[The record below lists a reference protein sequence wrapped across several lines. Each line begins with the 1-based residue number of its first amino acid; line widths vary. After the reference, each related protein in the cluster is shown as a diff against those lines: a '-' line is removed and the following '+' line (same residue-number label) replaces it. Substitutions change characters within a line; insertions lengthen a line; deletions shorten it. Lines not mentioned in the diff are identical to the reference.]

1 MQGRKAVL
9 ALGAAVFATVF
20 LPVAAAAANTVP
32 KVWVPASTAASQ
44 RHIPCPDKPS
54 ETCTEKSGIAVK
66 GHYAPAGAPRAFLE
80 RISGAVR
87 ADWCAAGFPATGA
100 ANWVNYL
107 ELDNLVGIPL
117 VHAETDGQTAW
128 NYSTA
133 CTVATRDASYS
144 QLSWVIRFK
153 QGPGSFWDY
162 TRNANTTW
170 ENVCAG
176 GVWWA
181 GVWHAYLR
189 QYTTSNGH
197 LFGGNF
203 STTNGC

>member
-1 MQGRKAVL
+1 M
-9 ALGAAVFATVF
+9 
-20 LPVAAAAANTVP
+20 
-32 KVWVPASTAASQ
+32 
-44 RHIPCPDKPS
+44 
-54 ETCTEKSGIAVK
+54 EKSGLVVQ
-66 GHYAPAGAPRAFLE
+66 GHYAPANAPNAFLE
-80 RISGAVR
+80 KISGAVS

-100 ANWVNYL
+100 ANWINYL
-107 ELDNLVGIPL
+107 ELDNFAGIPL

-144 QLSWVIRFK
+144 LLSWVIRFR

-176 GVWWA
+176 GVFWA

-189 QYTTSNGH
+189 QYTMSNGR
-197 LFGGNF
+197 LYGGNF
-203 STTNGC
+203 STNNGC